1 MAAAT
6 RQPLLSV
13 RNLVKVYPDGTVALN
28 GVSLDFQAGE
38 VHVLLGENGAGKTT
52 LARIIYGEI
61 RPTRGEII
69 YRGRRVSFKGPWEAI
84 REGIRMIYQH
94 FSLVGGF
101 TVADNIALYGSRL
114 GLTRREALEAARRL
128 AEEYGFRIPFNARV
142 SELPAGIQQRVEILK
157 ALLVDPQVLILDE
170 PTSLVSPLDVE
181 SLFRIIRRLRSQGVA
196 ILYITHKLREV
207 KIIGDRVTVMRRG
220 RIVATLEAGKADVE
234 ELARLMIGQRRL
246 PEEPTVK
253 PRSGGA
259 AEPALTVEGL
269 KVVREGFEA
278 VRGVSLEVRPGEI
291 LGVTGVA
298 GNGQEELVEALV
310 GVLPAAAGR
319 VVLLGRDVTNEPP
332 WVRYRLGLAY
342 LPGSRRLSLV
352 QEMSAVENMALGLLG
367 AGKLR
372 GPFIDWRMVTDMLM
386 EYVEKLGVV
395 MHSPYAPVKHLSGG
409 NQQKLALARIL
420 AVKPRVL
427 VAVDPTH
434 GLDIATTRIVH
445 GILASMREQGMAIL
459 LVSSDLDE
467 VLQLSDRVAVMNAGR
482 IVSVKKPHEYTL
494 EELGKLMGGAA

>member
-1 MAAAT
+1 MLA
-6 RQPLLSV
+6 V
-13 RNLVKVYPDGTVALN
+13 RDLVKVYPDGTVALN
-28 GVSLDFQAGE
+28 GVSLDFMAGE

-61 RPTRGEII
+61 RPTSGEVI
-69 YRGRRVSFKGPWEAI
+69 YEGRRVLFRGPWEAI
-84 REGIRMIYQH
+84 RAGIRMIYQH

-114 GLTRREALEAARRL
+114 GLSRREALEAARRL
-128 AEEYGFRIPFNARV
+128 AEEYGFRIPFDARV
-142 SELPAGIQQRVEILK
+142 SDLPAGIQQRVEIVK
-157 ALLVDPQVLILDE
+157 ALLVEPRVLILDE

-181 SLFRIIRRLRSQGVA
+181 ALFRVIRGLREKGVA

-207 KIIGDRVTVMRRG
+207 GVIGDRVTVMRRG
-220 RIVATLEAGKADVE
+220 RVVATLPAKKATVDQ
-234 ELARLMIGQRRL
+234 LARLMIGERRL
-246 PEEPTVK
+246 PEEP
-253 PRSGGA
+253 RIAAAGA
-259 AEPALTVEGL
+259 AGERGAALRVENL
-269 KVVREGFEA
+269 RVVREGFEA

-298 GNGQEELVEALV
+298 GNGQDELVEAIV
-310 GVLPAAAGR
+310 GVLPVAGGR
-319 VVLLGRDVTNEPP
+319 ITLLGRDVTREPT

-342 LPGSRRLSLV
+342 LPGSRKLSLV
-352 QEMSAVENMALGLLG
+352 QEMNALENLALGLLG

-372 GPFIDWRMVTDMLM
+372 GPFIDWGWVAKLLVK
-386 EYVEKLGVV
+386 YVEELGVV

-420 AVKPRVL
+420 AVEPRVL

-445 GILASMREQGMAIL
+445 SILAEMRSRGMAIL

-467 VLQLSDRVAVMNAGR
+467 VLQLSDRVAVMNSGR
-482 IVSVKKPHEYTL
+482 IVSIKKPHEYTL
-494 EELGKLMGGAA
+494 EELGRLMGGAA